1 MSRVFVPGFGALPS
15 FYRDALTPEWTLHE
29 PPSFRRASSLEARL
43 GALRETVERC
53 SGPVTL
59 AGHSMGAALAVT
71 IALEQ
76 PGRIERLLL
85 VAPAGL
91 PLTKP
96 IAASL
101 RDFFGQAARRAYP
114 SRELGRAV
122 RDAVAA
128 PRATLRLAR
137 AVRALDLREQLQLVR
152 RRGIPV
158 DVVGCVGDTLT
169 PVEHCRRI
177 AQLSGGRYREIDAA
191 GGHMWMLVEPTA
203 FAALL
208 LD

>member
-15 FYRDALTPEWTLHE
+15 FYRDALTPEWEVHD
-29 PPSFRRASSLEARL
+29 PPSFRRASSFEARL
-43 GALRETVERC
+43 AALRGTLERYG
-53 SGPVTL
+53 SPITL
-59 AGHSMGAALAVT
+59 AGHSMGAALAVSV
-71 IALEQ
+71 ALEQ
-76 PGRIERLLL
+76 PDRIERLLL

-96 IAASL
+96 VAASL

-114 SRELGRAV
+114 SRDLGRAL
-122 RDAVAA
+122 RDAVGS
-128 PRATLRLAR
+128 PRATWRLAR

-158 DVVGCVGDTLT
+158 DVVACVGDTLT
-169 PVEHCRRI
+169 PVEHCRQI
-177 AQLSGGRYREIDAA
+177 ARLSGGRYREIDAA

-203 FAALL
+203 FATLL